1 MLLNGFKSEFQE
13 NDFEIFN
20 EGNYSV
26 DLFTKFLRKIINE
39 LNICI
44 KKNNYKNDFIIKHL
58 IEIHKKNLSRYI
70 NGKLDYND
78 KQDLNKSD
86 NKNFDKNSFV
96 KIKIYQNNNYHN
108 ENKNKIN
115 NKNWQNIGNKS
126 KESNASFKSSS
137 LISNKSDV
145 LPDKNITSP
154 TNSFSEFI
162 KDTSDYFEN
171 LINTKLIENNE
182 NDKLIAMP
190 NIAFKFNLKIPVYD
204 KETNYIDFK
213 SVHLDYSN
221 EDGESKTGNIYD
233 FKEIDSVYKNIS
245 NNSIMVGDLNYFNIN
260 FNYIKNK
267 KETNFTLIENK
278 ENIFNIYSDSIFCC
292 EIKYS
297 FPNTSRGKRE
307 FFNVKIKKQ
316 ENIDNDIINSFLGG
330 LVPYIEE
337 LDKLIR
343 KFFFFFDIYKN
354 KNTKKIPKNMQIVL
368 LYDFFNVNIIDPN
381 FKDIK
386 EVTKKVL
393 EFYSQKFNSFNLSN
407 ILFQLIFFD
416 YHSLNKD
423 REKII
428 KAKDNTIQEQNNKLI
443 AKDNTIQ
450 EKNNKLIA
458 KDNTIQEQNNKLID
472 KDNTIQEQKKELI
485 AKDSTIQK
493 QKNELIDKDNTIQL
507 QKNELID
514 RDNKLLIYQK
524 REKSLEEKMEDLL
537 KNNKLTDEERWAAL
551 TNFLK
556 KK

>member
-1 MLLNGFKSEFQE
+1 M
-13 NDFEIFN
+13 
-20 EGNYSV
+20 Y
-26 DLFTKFLRKIINE
+26 
-39 LNICI
+39 

-108 ENKNKIN
+108 ENKNKNKIN
-115 NKNWQNIGNKS
+115 NKDWQNIGNKS

-204 KETNYIDFK
+204 KETNSIDFK

-221 EDGESKTGNIYD
+221 EDGESKTGNIYC

-245 NNSIMVGDLNYFNIN
+245 NNSTMVGDLNYFNIN

-297 FPNTSRGKRE
+297 FPNTSRGK
-307 FFNVKIKKQ
+307 
-316 ENIDNDIINSFLGG
+316 
-330 LVPYIEE
+330 
-337 LDKLIR
+337 
-343 KFFFFFDIYKN
+343 
-354 KNTKKIPKNMQIVL
+354 
-368 LYDFFNVNIIDPN
+368 
-381 FKDIK
+381 
-386 EVTKKVL
+386 
-393 EFYSQKFNSFNLSN
+393 
-407 ILFQLIFFD
+407 
-416 YHSLNKD
+416 
-423 REKII
+423 
-428 KAKDNTIQEQNNKLI
+428 
-443 AKDNTIQ
+443 
-450 EKNNKLIA
+450 
-458 KDNTIQEQNNKLID
+458 
-472 KDNTIQEQKKELI
+472 
-485 AKDSTIQK
+485 
-493 QKNELIDKDNTIQL
+493 
-507 QKNELID
+507 
-514 RDNKLLIYQK
+514 
-524 REKSLEEKMEDLL
+524 
-537 KNNKLTDEERWAAL
+537 W
-551 TNFLK
+551 
-556 KK
+556 

>member
-1 MLLNGFKSEFQE
+1 M
-13 NDFEIFN
+13 
-20 EGNYSV
+20 Y
-26 DLFTKFLRKIINE
+26 
-39 LNICI
+39 

-96 KIKIYQNNNYHN
+96 KIKIYQNKNNHN
-108 ENKNKIN
+108 ENKNKNKIN
-115 NKNWQNIGNKS
+115 NKDCQNIGNKS

-204 KETNYIDFK
+204 KETNSIDFK

-221 EDGESKTGNIYD
+221 EDGESKTGNIYC

-245 NNSIMVGDLNYFNIN
+245 NNSTMVGDLNYFNIN

-297 FPNTSRGKRE
+297 FPNTSRGK
-307 FFNVKIKKQ
+307 
-316 ENIDNDIINSFLGG
+316 
-330 LVPYIEE
+330 
-337 LDKLIR
+337 
-343 KFFFFFDIYKN
+343 
-354 KNTKKIPKNMQIVL
+354 
-368 LYDFFNVNIIDPN
+368 
-381 FKDIK
+381 
-386 EVTKKVL
+386 
-393 EFYSQKFNSFNLSN
+393 
-407 ILFQLIFFD
+407 
-416 YHSLNKD
+416 
-423 REKII
+423 
-428 KAKDNTIQEQNNKLI
+428 
-443 AKDNTIQ
+443 
-450 EKNNKLIA
+450 
-458 KDNTIQEQNNKLID
+458 
-472 KDNTIQEQKKELI
+472 
-485 AKDSTIQK
+485 
-493 QKNELIDKDNTIQL
+493 
-507 QKNELID
+507 
-514 RDNKLLIYQK
+514 
-524 REKSLEEKMEDLL
+524 
-537 KNNKLTDEERWAAL
+537 W
-551 TNFLK
+551 
-556 KK
+556 

>member
-1 MLLNGFKSEFQE
+1 M
-13 NDFEIFN
+13 
-20 EGNYSV
+20 Y
-26 DLFTKFLRKIINE
+26 
-39 LNICI
+39 

-58 IEIHKKNLSRYI
+58 IEIHKKNLSRD

-204 KETNYIDFK
+204 KETNSIDFK

-221 EDGESKTGNIYD
+221 EDGESKTGNIYG

-278 ENIFNIYSDSIFCC
+278 ENIFNIYSDSIFFC

-407 ILFQLIFFD
+407 IIFQLIFFD

-428 KAKDNTIQEQNNKLI
+428 K
-443 AKDNTIQ
+443 
-450 EKNNKLIA
+450 A